1 MNELDLIRRHAVS
14 PKYLAKI
21 RTIFTQREYLSP
33 RIYKNNS
40 RYKNLRRLEGEE
52 GKLYHENWIKKYVD
66 ESAED
71 QFMTVT
77 LDDENRLDIISN
89 KYYGTPRYWWVIAL
103 ANEIIDPF
111 DIPIGTYLRIP
122 SLISLYNTGGVL
134 SSD

>member
-1 MNELDLIRRHAVS
+1 MNELDLIRRQAVS

-21 RTIFTQREYLSP
+21 RTIFVQREYLSP
-33 RIYKNNS
+33 RIYNNNS
-40 RYKNLRRLEGEE
+40 RYKNLRRLEGEK
-52 GKLYHENWIKKYVD
+52 GKLYHENWIKKYID
-66 ESAED
+66 ESSED
-71 QFMTVT
+71 QFMTVS

-89 KYYGTPRYWWVIAL
+89 RYYGTPRYWWVIAL

-111 DIPIGTYLRIP
+111 DIPIGMYLRIP